1 MNKLKS
7 NLTAVLFLLGIAA
20 GLVVATAAFFSG
32 SGNLRAEF
40 GKLRRDF
47 SYLPTFLSSAENAL
61 NQDLD
66 KDHHFIQLYGGIQR
80 LMGRRVVEDVEADYT
95 VIKLDNG
102 DLAFENLY
110 GGPTDTRPHAQAVA
124 DFKGQLS
131 EKGIPLL
138 YVQAPQ
144 KVSQSGDELP
154 EGVSD
159 YGHENADLLLS
170 TLAELGVDTLDLRPV
185 LEEAAQAP
193 GALPFYFR
201 TDHHWTPEGGFAG
214 YQAVTQRLS
223 EILGYEVN
231 PLYTD
236 PDSYTKITYEDS
248 FLGSQGKRVGTLY
261 TGVDSINLWKPNFET
276 SFTYSVPLNAIE
288 RTGPFEESL
297 LFPERVE
304 EIDYFNGNPY
314 TLYAGGDYNLAR
326 MTNHLNP
333 DGPRVLLI
341 RDSFSCILAPFLA
354 LDCSELITIDLRYFK
369 DNLMDYMDWLD
380 PDMVVVMYCAS
391 STRLPELFQFFGAD
405 TKPEFRY

>member
-40 GKLRRDF
+40 GKLRRDI
-47 SYLPTFLSSAENAL
+47 SYLPTFLSGAENAL

-66 KDHHFIQLYGGIQR
+66 KDHYFIQLYGGIQR

-95 VIKLDNG
+95 VVKLDNG

-170 TLAELGVDTLDLRPV
+170 SLAELGVDTLDLRPV

-201 TDHHWTPEGGFAG
+201 TDHHWTPEGGFVG

-236 PDSYTKITYEDS
+236 PDSYEKILYEDF

-261 TGVDSINLWKPNFET
+261 SGVDSINLWKPNFET

-304 EIDYFNGNPY
+304 KIDYFNGNPY

-333 DGPRVLLI
+333 DGPRVLLV

-354 LDCSELITIDLRYFK
+354 LDCSEL
-369 DNLMDYMDWLD
+369 
-380 PDMVVVMYCAS
+380 MVVVMYCAS

-405 TKPEFRY
+405 AKPEFRY

>member
-47 SYLPTFLSSAENAL
+47 SYLPTFLSGAENAL

-66 KDHHFIQLYGGIQR
+66 KDHYFIQLYGGIQR

-95 VIKLDNG
+95 VVKLDNG

-110 GGPTDTRPHAQAVA
+110 GSPTDTRPHAQAVA

-201 TDHHWTPEGGFAG
+201 TDHHWTPEGGFVG

-236 PDSYTKITYEDS
+236 PDSYEKILYEDF

-261 TGVDSINLWKPNFET
+261 SGVDSINLWKPNFET

-297 LFPERVE
+297 LFPERVA
-304 EIDYFNGNPY
+304 EIDYFGGNPY
-314 TLYAGGDYNLAR
+314 TLCAGGAYNLAR
-326 MTNHLNP
+326 MTNHLHP
-333 DGPRVLLI
+333 DGPRVLLV
-341 RDSFSCILAPFLA
+341 RDSYSCILAPFLA
-354 LDCSELITIDLRYFK
+354 LDCSELITVDLRYFK
-369 DNLMDYMDWLD
+369 ENLMDYMDWLD
-380 PDMVVVMYCAS
+380 PDVVVVMYCAS

-405 TKPEFRY
+405 AKPEFRY

>member
-40 GKLRRDF
+40 GKLRRDI
-47 SYLPTFLSSAENAL
+47 SYLPTFLSGAENAL

-66 KDHHFIQLYGGIQR
+66 KDHYFIQLYGGIQR

-95 VIKLDNG
+95 VVKLDNG

-236 PDSYTKITYEDS
+236 PDSYEKILYEDF
-248 FLGSQGKRVGTLY
+248 FLGSQGKRAGTLHS
-261 TGVDSINLWKPNFET
+261 GVDSINLWKPNFET

-297 LFPERVE
+297 LFPERVA
-304 EIDYFNGNPY
+304 EIDYFGGNPY

-333 DGPRVLLI
+333 DGPRVLLV
-341 RDSFSCILAPFLA
+341 RDSYSCILAPFLA
-354 LDCSELITIDLRYFK
+354 LDCSELITVDLRYFK
-369 DNLMDYMDWLD
+369 ENLMDYMDWLD
-380 PDMVVVMYCAS
+380 QDVVVVMYCAS

-405 TKPEFRY
+405 AKPEFRY

>member
-40 GKLRRDF
+40 GKLRRDI
-47 SYLPTFLSSAENAL
+47 SYLPTFLSGAENAL

-66 KDHHFIQLYGGIQR
+66 KDHYFIQLYGGIQR

-95 VIKLDNG
+95 VVKLDNG

-110 GGPTDTRPHAQAVA
+110 GGPTDTRPHAQAAA
-124 DFKGQLS
+124 DFKDQLA
-131 EKGIPLL
+131 EKDIPLL

-154 EGVSD
+154 EGVTD
-159 YGHENADLLLS
+159 YGHDNTDRLLASLD
-170 TLAELGVDTLDLRPV
+170 ELDVDTLDLRPV
-185 LEEAAQAP
+185 LEEAAQEPDAP
-193 GALPFYFR
+193 RFYFR
-201 TDHHWTPEGGFAG
+201 TDHHWTPEGGFVG
-214 YQAVTQRLS
+214 YQAVTERLS
-223 EILGYEVN
+223 EILGYEVD
-231 PLYTD
+231 PAHTD

-276 SFTYSVPLNAIE
+276 DFTYSVPLNAIE

-297 LFPERVE
+297 LFPERVA
-304 EIDYFNGNPY
+304 EIDYFGGNPY

-333 DGPRVLLI
+333 DGPRVLLV
-341 RDSFSCILAPFLA
+341 RDSYSCILAPFLA
-354 LDCSELITIDLRYFK
+354 LDCSELITVDLRYFK
-369 DNLMDYMDWLD
+369 ENLMDYMDWLD
-380 PDMVVVMYCAS
+380 PDVVVVMYCAS

-405 TKPEFRY
+405 AKPEFRY